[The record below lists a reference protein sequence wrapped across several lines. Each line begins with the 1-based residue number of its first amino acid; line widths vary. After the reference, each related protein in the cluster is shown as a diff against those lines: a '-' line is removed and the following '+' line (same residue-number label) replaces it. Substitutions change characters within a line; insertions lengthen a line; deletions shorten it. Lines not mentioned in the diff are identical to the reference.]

1 MRTPGVLALC
11 LAAFAA
17 GFYAN
22 DYRHQLQAGAGA
34 GEPLAAGAAPQA
46 LATPSLGGSPIP
58 ESATSPG
65 SSPAAALAIS
75 SAALLTPLEQAN
87 RWIALGNYPQAAQL
101 LEQLLAQL
109 PAADAQHTRALRLLA
124 RVYEEQGRHVLAI
137 ASWFDYVAQEVDAQ
151 QLQDGLQYLASYLLR
166 LAANPVFAQEQ
177 ADWLMQQLNDVIRLT
192 PDNGE
197 LHLRLANMHW
207 EAKDKELS
215 QYHALM
221 AANQQDTHTRAQ
233 ALLLVINGDTAGG
246 VASGEEVTLALQRYG
261 NQFLVPLEIDGIA
274 ARLLLD
280 TGASI
285 SGLTSSFV
293 ERHHNLVRNTKPITL
308 NTASGT
314 VESYVFVVNNLRLA
328 SLDFP
333 KHLLARLP
341 MDSSAPFDGLLGVD
355 ILGRF
360 EFVIDQDAAQ
370 LRLRK
375 RH

>member
-1 MRTPGVLALC
+1 MRTPVILALC
-11 LAAFAA
+11 CATFAA

-22 DYRHQLQAGAGA
+22 EYRHTAQTNAQDSARASQKMSARSPQEVRPGQHVTDLPAP
-34 GEPLAAGAAPQA
+34 EPAAW
-46 LATPSLGGSPIP
+46 
-58 ESATSPG
+58 G
-65 SSPAAALAIS
+65 SSTAALN
-75 SAALLTPLEQAN
+75 PLEQAN
-87 RWIALGNYPQAAQL
+87 RWVATGNYQQAAQL
-101 LEQLLAQL
+101 LEQILDQF
-109 PAADAQHTRALRLLA
+109 PATDRQYLSALRMLA
-124 RVYEEQGRHVLAI
+124 RVYEEQGRHELAI
-137 ASWFDYVAQEVDAQ
+137 ASWFDYVSREVDAQ
-151 QLQDGLQYLASYLLR
+151 QLQAGLQYLAGYLLR
-166 LAANPVFAQEQ
+166 LAANPVFAQEH
-177 ADWLMQQLNDVIRLT
+177 AHWLMQRLNDVIRLT

-233 ALLLVINGDTAGG
+233 ALLLTINGDTAGG
-246 VASGEEVTLALQRYG
+246 ATSGEEITLALQRYG

-274 ARLLLD
+274 VRLLLD

-285 SGLTSSFV
+285 SGLTVSFV
-293 ERHHNLVRNTKPITL
+293 ERHYSLVRNTKPITL
-308 NTASGT
+308 NTASGA

-333 KHLLARLP
+333 QHLLARLP
-341 MDSSAPFDGLLGVD
+341 MNTNAQFDGLLGVD

-375 RH
+375 R